1 MLTPTAASWTVR
13 GASFALWALAAAS
26 VVYWG
31 FRLGGG
37 SSVKTPPPVERQA
50 PPVDPAAIAR
60 LLGASPAGVAASAA
74 APSLASRLQ
83 LVGVVAGVSSG
94 GGAAIIAVDGKPAK
108 PFRVGAAIEDGVVL
122 QSVRGRQAVLA
133 SGPSGQSLL
142 TLELPPMRGTAVSG
156 VPVPPARAPMT
167 AAQPT
172 LPQTSAQPVAPVPQ
186 AQVPGVTPQA
196 QAVAPPQSQA
206 PNASAQ
212 TATPTAIATP
222 QSAASVPTPQAPAVP
237 GAAPQAPMVA
247 PR

>member
-1 MLTPTAASWTVR
+1 MLTPTAAPWTVR

-37 SSVKTPPPVERQA
+37 SSVKLPAPVARQA

-60 LLGASPAGVAASAA
+60 LLGAAPGGGAAPAA

-94 GGAAIIAVDGKPAK
+94 GGAAIISVDGKPAK

-133 SGPSGQSLL
+133 AGGAGAPLL
-142 TLELPPMRGTAVSG
+142 TLELPPLRGTAVSQAPISPAPPG
-156 VPVPPARAPMT
+156 LLSAPPLPPAQPPM
-167 AAQPT
+167 AQPASPPATPAPQAQGANAT
-172 LPQTSAQPVAPVPQ
+172 LQAQTPASAAPSQAAGTTTQPAGLAAPVPG
-186 AQVPGVTPQA
+186 AG
-196 QAVAPPQSQA
+196 
-206 PNASAQ
+206 
-212 TATPTAIATP
+212 
-222 QSAASVPTPQAPAVP
+222 PQAPIT
-237 GAAPQAPMVA
+237 A